1 MYNVSYNYDNTMLA
15 SLLEKLDLSSYESK
29 ILAALFEH
37 SPSGASFI
45 AKKCGFS
52 RSTVYTAL
60 NALIA
65 RGFVSTTHKN
75 EVKQF
80 VATGAEA
87 LAESLRGARR
97 ELEGKER
104 VLEDLMTHVRALHKD
119 DLHIPHVMFFEGVEG
134 LKRIYLSMI
143 REARN
148 AATFYILR
156 DEFIWQDVWTFSW
169 EKEWQDRVRRW
180 KSEKQLATKL
190 LVNPSP
196 LEIKKAAFYKKREGL
211 EFRYLPKTQMVRAFA
226 LYILGDTVAIM
237 SMEQSN
243 LIGIK
248 IVNAHLAHNFEKVF
262 EILWLQAKSP
272 H

>member
-1 MYNVSYNYDNTMLA
+1 MYNLSYNYDNNAHARLSLFVRLGLEELSGKGQASNPMLSLFNDMIA
-15 SLLEKLDLSSYESK
+15 PLLEKLDLSSYEAK
-29 ILAALFEH
+29 ILTALFEH
-37 SPSGASFI
+37 SPAGASLI

-65 RGFVSTTHKN
+65 RGLVSTTHKN

-80 VATGAEA
+80 VATGTEA
-87 LAESLRGARR
+87 IAESLRGARH

-104 VLEDLMTHVRALHKD
+104 VLEDLMAHVSALHKN

-143 REARN
+143 REART

-156 DEFIWQDVWTFSW
+156 DEFIWQDVWAFSW

-180 KSEKQLATKL
+180 KS
-190 LVNPSP
+190 
-196 LEIKKAAFYKKREGL
+196 
-211 EFRYLPKTQMVRAFA
+211 
-226 LYILGDTVAIM
+226 
-237 SMEQSN
+237 
-243 LIGIK
+243 
-248 IVNAHLAHNFEKVF
+248 
-262 EILWLQAKSP
+262 
-272 H
+272 

>member
-1 MYNVSYNYDNTMLA
+1 MYKVSYNYDNTMLA
-15 SLLEKLDLSSYESK
+15 PLLEKLDLSSYEAR

-45 AKKCGFS
+45 AKKCGLS

-60 NALIA
+60 NALMA

-80 VATGAEA
+80 VATGTDAMT
-87 LAESLRGARR
+87 ESLRLARR

-104 VLEDLMTHVRALHKD
+104 VLEDLMTHVRALHKG

-134 LKRIYLSMI
+134 LKRIYLSML
-143 REARN
+143 REARD
-148 AATFYILR
+148 ASTMYVLR
-156 DEFIWQDVWTFSW
+156 DEFIWQEIWAFSW
-169 EKEWQDRVRRW
+169 EDEWQDRVRRW
-180 KSEKQLATKL
+180 KSEKQLLTKL

-211 EFRYLPKTQMVRAFA
+211 EFRYLPKTKTMVAFA
-226 LYILGDTVAIM
+226 LYILGDTVAVM
-237 SMEQSN
+237 SMEQGN

-248 IVNAHLAHNFEKVF
+248 IVNAHLARNFEKIF

-272 H
+272 R